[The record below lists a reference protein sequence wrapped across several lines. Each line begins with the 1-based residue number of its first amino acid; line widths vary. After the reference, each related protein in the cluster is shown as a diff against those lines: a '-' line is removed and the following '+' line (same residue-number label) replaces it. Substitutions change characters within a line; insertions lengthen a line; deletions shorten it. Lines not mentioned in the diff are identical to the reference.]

1 MRKYHRELSK
11 VITHIILISVSVVIL
26 FPIYWMIS
34 TSFKNQTEIFRYPP
48 YWVPPFLRWENY
60 FTVFRGQYIL
70 RYMFNSLIVSITA
83 VVIIIFIAALAGYA
97 FSRYRSKTSN
107 FFLVLV
113 LGFTLVPPFINII
126 PLYVI
131 MMKLRLINTYLALVI
146 IYVAWLAPLNTWIM
160 KSFFDSIPASVEE
173 ASLTDGCTRFQSL
186 WRIVLPIAKPGLVAV
201 IAISF
206 VMVWG
211 EFIVALVFTS
221 SDTMRTVSV
230 GAYNYLGYFE
240 KSFGPLCAF
249 STIIILPVLVL
260 FLSIRKQFMK
270 GMIEGAMK

>member
-1 MRKYHRELSK
+1 M
-11 VITHIILISVSVVIL
+11 
-26 FPIYWMIS
+26 
-34 TSFKNQTEIFRYPP
+34 N
-48 YWVPPFLRWENY
+48 
-60 FTVFRGQYIL
+60 
-70 RYMFNSLIVSITA
+70 
-83 VVIIIFIAALAGYA
+83 
-97 FSRYRSKTSN
+97 N

-113 LGFTLVPPFINII
+113 LGFTLIPPFINII

-131 MMKLRLINTYLALVI
+131 MMKLRLIDTYLALI
-146 IYVAWLAPLNTWIM
+146 ITYVAWLAPLNTWIM
-160 KSFFDSIPASVEE
+160 KSFFDSIPPSVEE

-186 WRIVLPIAKPGLVAV
+186 WRIVIPIAKPGLVAA

-206 VMVWG
+206 VMAWG

-270 GMIEGAMK
+270 GMIEGAIK